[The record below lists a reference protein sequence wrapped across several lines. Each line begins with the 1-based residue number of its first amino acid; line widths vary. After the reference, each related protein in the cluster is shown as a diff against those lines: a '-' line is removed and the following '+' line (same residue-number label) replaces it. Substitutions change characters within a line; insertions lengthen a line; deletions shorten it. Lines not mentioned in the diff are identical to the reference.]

1 MFMKRSLA
9 TYINKSGGFID
20 RNAPLATPAL
30 NLPIDSTENTLSHS
44 AAVFESALSQ
54 PQTPVAAIELFE
66 SDSVPDQ
73 ILVEKSDIKK
83 EMLSETLIEMKN
95 FLIEQQENQ
104 NQMGKVIAEMLDT
117 IKSQNILISQKFDQL
132 DKAAVTTAQMLKETS
147 NKLES
152 LVIRELAIPAPVV
165 NVSLSEQKRIVK
177 TVDRDS
183 NGLIKKITEEIEQSV
198 SEK

>member
-1 MFMKRSLA
+1 MKRSLA

-54 PQTPVAAIELFE
+54 PQTPVAATELFE

-132 DKAAVTTAQMLKETS
+132 DEAAVVTAQMLKETS

>member
-1 MFMKRSLA
+1 MNRSLA

-20 RNAPLATPAL
+20 RNAPLAVPAL
-30 NLPIDSTENTLSHS
+30 SLPTNTTAPIENTLSHS
-44 AAVFESALSQ
+44 DAVFESTLDQ
-54 PQTPVAAIELFE
+54 PPPSPAAELFE
-66 SDSVPDQ
+66 SDDVPDQ
-73 ILVEKSDIKK
+73 VLVEESVIKK

-95 FLIEQQENQ
+95 FLMEQQENQ

-132 DKAAVTTAQMLKETS
+132 DEAAMTTAQMLKETS
-147 NKLES
+147 NKLEA
-152 LVIRELAIPAPVV
+152 LVIREFSIPAPVV

-177 TVDRDS
+177 TVDRDN
-183 NGLIKKITEEIEQSV
+183 NGLIKKITEEIEQSI